1 MTARVGS
8 PLDQG
13 RRPRAPAEEP
23 RRPRRRATLILA
35 GVGGLL
41 LAAAIVAVPYY
52 GYYKERVV
60 PTQEPLA
67 VVGERTVTMGEFV
80 RRLQVNRAIMKAR
93 GSQPE
98 EFASAPMQLVFDLI
112 DDVVIQE
119 GARELGLDVSS
130 EEWTRAKVN
139 LTREGISGEEYKDI
153 ALARAWRDK
162 LRDHLVAQIPERQEQ
177 VHLAVIVVSSRP
189 EAEKVQERLRAGESF
204 GAVAADVSTDR
215 ESKERQGDY
224 GWVPRGLKNEAW
236 DETIFALRPGQT
248 SEPIDAL
255 DGFYVVRLLDP
266 PQVREVSPE
275 RHKRLRDTALQR
287 WMEQRK
293 KVIQTEL
300 FWNSDRYAWANAQM
314 KQ

>member
-1 MTARVGS
+1 MTTSLS
-8 PLDQG
+8 PPPSQ
-13 RRPRAPAEEP
+13 P
-23 RRPRRRATLILA
+23 RRPRVPAQETRRPFQRRNLALA

-60 PTQEPLA
+60 PTQEALA
-67 VVGERTVTMGEFV
+67 VVGERTVTMGDFV

-93 GSQPE
+93 GAQPQD
-98 EFASAPMQLVFDLI
+98 FASAPMQLVFDLI

-119 GARELGLDVSS
+119 GARELGLEVSS

-153 ALARAWRDK
+153 ALTRAWRDK
-162 LRDHLVAQIPERQEQ
+162 LRDHLVAQITERLEQ
-177 VHLAVIVVSSRP
+177 LHLAVILVSSRP
-189 EAEKVQERLRAGESF
+189 EAEKVQERLRSGESF
-204 GAVAADVSTDR
+204 AAVAADVSTDR
-215 ESKERQGDY
+215 DSREQGGDY
-224 GWVPRGLKNEAW
+224 GWVPRGLKNDAW
-236 DETIFALRPGQT
+236 DEAIFSLRPGQT
-248 SEPIDAL
+248 SEVIDTL
-255 DGFYVVRLLDP
+255 DGFYVARLLEAS
-266 PQVREVSPE
+266 QVREVSVE

-287 WMEQRK
+287 WLEQRK
-293 KVIQTEL
+293 KVLQTEL